1 MSGQYPFSVNRPA
14 FSPSSSSSS
23 TSSASSLSTP
33 IEMPSFSMDSFH
45 FPGAAAPLPSPCLEQ
60 QHQFFSAPQQ
70 PFNTPFGSPLDARP
84 TQHLFQEQHQ
94 YQQHQQQQQ
103 QQQPRYNLRS
113 HAQRQHQQQRTSNAG
128 FSNPAQQFPESRRY
142 SNDDFENPIQ
152 QRQSSTSSTG
162 SEANLHLRDF
172 SLIAEAA
179 KRAQIAVVTRDLE
192 EMEF

>member
-1 MSGQYPFSVNRPA
+1 
-14 FSPSSSSSS
+14 
-23 TSSASSLSTP
+23 
-33 IEMPSFSMDSFH
+33 MPSFSMESFQ

-84 TQHLFQEQHQ
+84 TQHLPQEQHQ
-94 YQQHQQQQQ
+94 YQQYPQ

-113 HAQRQHQQQRTSNAG
+113 HAQRQHQQQRTSSAG
-128 FSNPAQQFPESRRY
+128 FSDPAQQFPESRRS
-142 SNDDFENPIQ
+142 SNDVFEHLDQ

-162 SEANLHLRDF
+162 SEASIHLRDF

-179 KRAQIAVVTRDLE
+179 KRAQMAVVTRDLE